1 MNMEVIA
8 IIERG
13 SDGLYS
19 IYSEQEIEGYSFGGY
34 GSSVEEAQADFML
47 SIEEAKRMIEAETG
61 RASGAFADLHVNYRL
76 ALSKKRSAQ
85 WSVASL

>member
-13 SDGLYS
+13 SDGFYS
-19 IYSEQEIEGYSFGGY
+19 IYSEQEIDGYGFGGY
-34 GSSVEEAQADFML
+34 GPSVEAAQADFML

-61 RASGAFADLHVNYRL
+61 RVPDEFTGLHVSYRKQRVL
-76 ALSKKRSAQ
+76 NRHLHAVLD
-85 WSVASL
+85 